1 MAEARTRFTAIGT
14 RNSGKT
20 CYVVGMYYQLITGY
34 KGFSLKSG
42 GDTVSRLEN
51 WMDTLDDEVGQSR
64 FPAMTATEEITDYE
78 FKLKYALK
86 DVMTFN
92 WIDYGG
98 GTLSDRE
105 KNPQAYYSLM
115 DSISQS
121 ATLYIFI
128 NGEWLYQTEKGKKL
142 ETKEERIKYV
152 KRNARVL
159 NDYLMEFAENHQFN
173 MPPFVFVITKSD
185 IWLPYLEED
194 EIYDIMKECFSSV
207 MVEGCRAYVVG
218 VSLGNDISDDDY
230 SGEVDPVDMHIPF
243 FIGIYHQFLNFCM
256 YLKSEINDET
266 QRNLQLIHDNNNY
279 IDNRQREIGR
289 ENSKKNG
296 FFRRLFY
303 DESNVDMCEAQI
315 RESRREIN
323 EANNAINSNND
334 LFMHYKKLMQAVSSQ
349 LLRDSSKFCMFEDGY
364 DKEFNAEEMIDL

>member
-1 MAEARTRFTAIGT
+1 MSEARTRFTAIGT

-42 GDTVSRLEN
+42 GDTVSRLEK
-51 WMDTLDDEVGQSR
+51 WMETMDDEVGQKR
-64 FPAMTATEEITDYE
+64 FPAATVLTEITDYE

-105 KNPQAYYSLM
+105 ENPQAYHSLM

-128 NGEWLYQTEKGKKL
+128 NGEWLYQTEKGKIL

-279 IDNRQREIGR
+279 IDNRQQEIGR

-303 DESNVDMCEAQI
+303 DESNIDMCEAQI

-323 EANNAINSNND
+323 EANNAIKSNND

-349 LLRDSSKFCMFEDGY
+349 LLRDSSKFCMFENGY